1 MGKLSKIEDR
11 PTPPE
16 VYNWRVYMNAII
28 ATFAATMI
36 GYDSAFIGT
45 SITLAS
51 FKTEFSLTT
60 KSTAEL
66 DIISA
71 NIVSMYQAGSFF
83 GAIFGY
89 PIGYFLGRKWGL
101 FISAAIFVI
110 GAILQ
115 TVANSSIGLG
125 TIYAGRVIAGMAIG
139 VASNLAPIYVAEI
152 APPAIRGRLIGL
164 YELMWQVGGVVG
176 FWINYGVSLHI
187 PAGHKQWLIAFAVQ
201 LIPGGLLLIGSLFLR
216 ESPRWL
222 VSRDRNDDAVESL
235 SYIRHLSPAH
245 PYIVE
250 EIASI
255 DATIQ
260 HERSL
265 AGAGFL
271 GPARAVFVSKALV
284 LRLLLGSSMFVWQN
298 ATGINAINYYS
309 PTIFKSIGVTGQN
322 SGLLTTGVYGI
333 IKLVGALIW
342 LLYLVDQFG
351 RRAVLIG
358 GSAGGA
364 VCMYYIAAYIAVAKP
379 AEHPTT
385 SLTAGGKALAIAF
398 FYLWTVFYS
407 PTWNGTPW
415 VYTAEIFPQHVRVF
429 SQACMAASN
438 WLYAFLIAR
447 FTPQMFTAMGY
458 GVYLFFASL
467 MIVSIPF
474 VFFYVPETKQ
484 VPLERMDDIFAP
496 GLPSRRAHRTVMRSV
511 EQEQHAYKGK
521 GGKGQGLKAKSSSEA
536 SVTEKEEIEYTEVV

>member
-1 MGKLSKIEDR
+1 MVKLSKVEDR
-11 PTPPE
+11 PTPPN
-16 VYNWRVYMNAII
+16 VYNWRVYVNAII

-45 SITLAS
+45 SISLAS
-51 FKTEFSLTT
+51 FKEEFSLAT

-66 DIISA
+66 NLISA
-71 NIVSMYQAGSFF
+71 NIVSMYQAGSFA
-83 GAIFGY
+83 GAILGY
-89 PIGYFLGRKWGL
+89 PVGYFLGRKWGL
-101 FISAAIFVI
+101 FSAAVIFVI

-125 TIYAGRVIAGMAIG
+125 IFYAGRVIAGIAIG

-164 YELMWQVGGVVG
+164 YELMWQIGGVIG
-176 FWINYGVSLHI
+176 FWINYGVSLNL
-187 PAGHKQWLIAFAVQ
+187 PVGHKQWVIAFAVQ
-201 LIPGGLLLIGSLFLR
+201 LIPGGLLLVGSLLLS

-222 VSRDRNDDAVESL
+222 VSRDRNDDAMVSL
-235 SYIRHLSPAH
+235 SFIRNLPPEH

-250 EIASI
+250 EMASI
-255 DATIQ
+255 EATIQ

-265 AGAGFL
+265 TGAGFL
-271 GPARAVFVSKALV
+271 GPARAVFVSKALL
-284 LRLLLGSSMFVWQN
+284 LRLALGSLMFVWQN

-309 PTIFKSIGVTGQN
+309 PTIFESIGVTGQN
-322 SGLLTTGVYGI
+322 SSLLTTGVYGI
-333 IKLVGALIW
+333 IKLVGALVW
-342 LLYLVDQFG
+342 LIYLVDQFG

-364 VCMYYIAAYIAVAKP
+364 VCMYYIAAYIAIAKP
-379 AEHPTT
+379 AENPTT
-385 SLTAGGKALAIAF
+385 SLTPGGKSAIAF
-398 FYLWTVFYS
+398 FYLWTIFYS

-438 WLYAFLIAR
+438 WLYSFLIAR

-474 VFFYVPETKQ
+474 VFLYVPETKQ
-484 VPLERMDDIFAP
+484 IPLERMDNIFAP
-496 GLPSRRAHRTVMRSV
+496 GLPPWHAHRTVMQSI
-511 EQEQHAYKGK
+511 QHEQHAYR
-521 GGKGQGLKAKSSSEA
+521 GKGQEFQPTSKT
-536 SVTEKEEIEYTEVV
+536 SVEENGSEKEEIEHVDRV

>member
-1 MGKLSKIEDR
+1 MVNFSKVEDR

-28 ATFAATMI
+28 ATFAAVMI

-45 SITLAS
+45 SVSLAS
-51 FKTEFSLTT
+51 FKNEFSLAT
-60 KSTAEL
+60 KSTAEFNL
-66 DIISA
+66 ISA

-83 GAIFGY
+83 GAILGY
-89 PIGYFLGRKWGL
+89 PIGYFIGRKWGL
-101 FISAAIFVI
+101 FASAGIFVV

-115 TVANSSIGLG
+115 TVANPSIGLG
-125 TIYAGRVIAGMAIG
+125 IIYAGRIIAGLAIG

-152 APPAIRGRLIGL
+152 APPAIRGRCIGL

-187 PAGHKQWLIAFAVQ
+187 PTGHKQWVIAFAVQ
-201 LIPGGLLLIGSLFLR
+201 LIPGGLLLIGSLFLT

-222 VSRDRNDDAVESL
+222 VSRDRNSSAMKSL
-235 SYIRHLSPAH
+235 CNIRHLPPTH

-250 EIASI
+250 EMTSI
-255 DATIQ
+255 EATIQ
-260 HERSL
+260 HERNL

-271 GPARAVFVSKALV
+271 GPLRAVFASKALI
-284 LRLLLGSSMFVWQN
+284 LRLILGSSMFVWQN

-322 SGLLTTGVYGI
+322 NSLLTTGVYGI
-333 IKLVGALIW
+333 IKLVGALVW
-342 LLYLVDQFG
+342 LLYIVDQFG
-351 RRAVLIG
+351 RRPALIG

-364 VCMYYIAAYIAVAKP
+364 VCMYYIAAYIAIAKP

-385 SLTAGGKALAIAF
+385 SLTPGGKSAIAF

-467 MIVSIPF
+467 MIMSIPF
-474 VFFYVPETKQ
+474 VYFYVPETKQ
-484 VPLERMDDIFAP
+484 IPLERMDEIFTP
-496 GLPSRRAHRTVMRSV
+496 GLPAWCAHRTVINSI
-511 EQEQHAYKGK
+511 QYEQHAYNP
-521 GGKGQGLKAKSSSEA
+521 QGFRSSSKT
-536 SVTEKEEIEYTEVV
+536 SITEKEEIERVEVA